1 MFANV
6 RTRVPSPLFLG
17 INISI
22 HLVRINFYAFLIFGK
37 FSAGTLIPKQDL
49 IDGGDRIRSSRGE
62 GGKV

>member
-6 RTRVPSPLFLG
+6 RTRVPSPLG

-37 FSAGTLIPKQDL
+37 FSAGILIPKQDL
-49 IDGGDRIRSSRGE
+49 IDGGDRI
-62 GGKV
+62 